1 VPTPSPKRDP
11 KQVEVAGSNPAQ
23 GSSYYYNNHA
33 ELPRH
38 PTNGQSSSSQQLL
51 QIDWLDFREYL
62 SKTCN
67 QNTIKIRLFYAKKYS
82 HVLTGRS
89 SEYYHY
95 AGANSLLQ
103 LSAEK
108 RLNVQKSITALSK
121 FLGIY
126 DQWQQMRKRYSLKWT
141 NPNQSLQSFERFFN
155 PDLSLDTMLQRINEM
170 IAKVPVQIAQ
180 IIKFACL
187 TGLRPSEVVESVR
200 LLNKDVEVITGN
212 KYYNPQRQALEHFRF
227 PDIFIRATKK
237 AYISF
242 VSPEIL
248 ESVKL
253 RIGTQLPPSYNAIRL
268 AIYKRGLK
276 CDMALC
282 RKVFASHL
290 IKSGIDSTTVI
301 IFAVISLVCHLIV
314 VLLLFLLFLL
324 HRHIKYHNRIA
335 D

>member
-1 VPTPSPKRDP
+1 MRLS
-11 KQVEVAGSNPAQ
+11 
-23 GSSYYYNNHA
+23 
-33 ELPRH
+33 
-38 PTNGQSSSSQQLL
+38 L

-67 QNTIKIRLFYAKKYS
+67 QNTVKIRLFYAKKYS

-89 SEYYHY
+89 SEYYYY
-95 AGANSLLQ
+95 AEANSLLQ

-155 PDLSLDTMLQRINEM
+155 PDLSLDSMLQRIKEM
-170 IAKVPVQIAQ
+170 IAKTPLQIGQ

-200 LLNKDVEVITGN
+200 LLNLSDGGEVDKP

-227 PDIFIRATKK
+227 PDIFLRQTKK

-242 VSPEIL
+242 VSPEIV
-248 ESVKL
+248 EIVKKL
-253 RIGTQLPPSYNAIRL
+253 SSRLQSPSYNAIRL
-268 AIYKRGLK
+268 AIYKQGIK
-276 CDMALC
+276 CDMRYC
-282 RKVFASHL
+282 RKLFDSHL
-290 IKSGIDSTTVI
+290 IKSGIDSTTVDMLQGR
-301 IFAVISLVCHLIV
+301 VGKS
-314 VLLLFLLFLL
+314 VLL
-324 HRHIKYHNRIA
+324 RHYQTPDSTLA
-335 D
+335 DRVLQAVHELKREMEG